1 MKIALSMILFGAVG
15 ALFAAQLTYFKEG
28 EIIGPYTP
36 AIKAG
41 RTLYISGQIALTPG
55 QTDMGNLDF
64 EAETRQVMENLI
76 GLLKKAGYD
85 TTDLVQC
92 TVYLKD
98 IRVFPTF
105 NRIYGEYFKNGKA
118 PTRTTIE
125 VSNLPR
131 NAKIEIS
138 AIAYK

>member
-1 MKIALSMILFGAVG
+1 MKITLSMALLTAVG
-15 ALFAAQLTYFKEG
+15 ALFSTQITYFRDG

-55 QTDMGNLDF
+55 QTDLGSLDF
-64 EAETRQVMENLI
+64 EAETHQVMENLT
-76 GLLKKAGYD
+76 GLLKKSGYD

-118 PTRTTIE
+118 PTRTTVE

>member
-1 MKIALSMILFGAVG
+1 MKLALSMVLFSAVG
-15 ALFAAQLTYFKEG
+15 ALFSTQLTYFKEG
-28 EIIGPYTP
+28 EIIGSYTP

-55 QTDMGNLDF
+55 QTDLGNLDF
-64 EAETRQVMENLI
+64 EAETRQVIENLI
-76 GLLKKAGYD
+76 GLLKKAGYN

-118 PTRTTIE
+118 PTRTTVE